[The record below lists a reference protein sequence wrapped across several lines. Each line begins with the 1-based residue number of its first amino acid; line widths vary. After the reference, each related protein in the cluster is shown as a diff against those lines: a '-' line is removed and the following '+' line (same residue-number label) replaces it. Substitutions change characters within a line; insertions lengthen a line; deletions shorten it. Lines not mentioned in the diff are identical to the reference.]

1 MSKKKLFFRIVKKS
15 DNVFTVDERHRFMFF
30 WTFWIHGSIKL
41 KIAKQYA
48 SAKLAE
54 EAITQ
59 ACAKKGIIPFII
71 SLDGLDAAVKG
82 AGKKARRK
90 QRQRERLAME
100 REMNLRRIGKGSDD
114 KD

>member
-15 DNVFTVDERHRFMFF
+15 ENVFTIDERHRFMFF

-41 KIAKQYA
+41 KIAKHYA

-59 ACAKKGIIPFII
+59 ACAKKGIIPFIVSI
-71 SLDGLDAAVKG
+71 DGLDQALKG
-82 AGKKARRK
+82 AEKKARKKARK
-90 QRQRERLAME
+90 MARVAEE
-100 REMNLRRIGKGSDD
+100 RELNLRRIGKGSEE
-114 KD
+114 K